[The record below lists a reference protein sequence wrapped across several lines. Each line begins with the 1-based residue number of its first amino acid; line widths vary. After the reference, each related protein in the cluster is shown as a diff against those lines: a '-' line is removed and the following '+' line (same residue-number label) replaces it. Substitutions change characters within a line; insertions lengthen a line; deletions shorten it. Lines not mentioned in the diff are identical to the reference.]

1 MKGQGR
7 SAHRAA
13 RDLVG
18 ALRRQTARVGSET
31 PSVRGADWRIAVV
44 AAVNA
49 GADTVTTD
57 DGIVVRRWESYLAP
71 AVGDIIGITQSG
83 GGSWG
88 TWGRWA
94 AGTGHRAT
102 QTGTALLSWTS
113 ASFATTTVTFPVAF
127 PVAPRVFTNIASGG
141 GEVARWSS
149 RAYSITTTG
158 FTAYMAAPAA
168 TNSTGVNVPLQWEA
182 TIL

>member
-1 MKGQGR
+1 MKR
-7 SAHRAA
+7 TAHRAA

-18 ALRRQTARVGSET
+18 ALRRQAARVGAET

-44 AAVNA
+44 ATVNA
-49 GADTVTTD
+49 GANTVVTE
-57 DGIVVRRWESYLAP
+57 DGVEVRRWESYTAP

-94 AGTGHRAT
+94 TGPGILAT
-102 QTGTALLSWTS
+102 QTGTALLSWTNQ
-113 ASFATTTVTFPVAF
+113 SFATTTVTFPRAF
-127 PVAPRVFTNIASGG
+127 PVAPRVFTNISANGT
-141 GEVARWSS
+141 EVARWVS
-149 RAYSITTTG
+149 RAYNITTSS
-158 FTAYMAAPAA
+158 FTCYIAAPAV
-168 TNSTGVNVPLQWEA
+168 TNTTGTNMPVQWEA